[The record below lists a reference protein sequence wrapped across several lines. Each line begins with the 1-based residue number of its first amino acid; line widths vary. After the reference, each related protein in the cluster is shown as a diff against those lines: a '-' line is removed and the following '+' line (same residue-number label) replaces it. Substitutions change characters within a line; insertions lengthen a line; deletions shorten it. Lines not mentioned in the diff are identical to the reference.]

1 MNGLGD
7 PAQPRSQHL
16 LSRHNASPT
25 MAVDTEERPAVSAPQ
40 NAPAEQDSRFQRY
53 RIRTGMFAWLMHR
66 LTGVGLVVYLIIH
79 IWGLK
84 SLSDP
89 ETFNALIAKY
99 HSPIFKVGEFALLV
113 AVAYH
118 AMNGLRIVLID
129 FLGWSP
135 KQKKLF
141 WTLGAVTAVIILVGG
156 WPSIYALGNWI
167 FGPGTMPSLFL

>member
-1 MNGLGD
+1 
-7 PAQPRSQHL
+7 
-16 LSRHNASPT
+16 
-25 MAVDTEERPAVSAPQ
+25 MAVDTQERPPVAASTNDGPV
-40 NAPAEQDSRFQRY
+40 EQESRFQRY
-53 RIRTGMFAWLMHR
+53 RIRTGMFSWLMHR

-79 IWGLK
+79 VWGLK
-84 SLSDP
+84 ALSDP
-89 ETFNALIAKY
+89 DTFNALIAKY
-99 HSPIFKVGEFALLV
+99 HSPIFKVGEFLLLV

-135 KQKKLF
+135 QQKRLF

-156 WPSIYALGNWI
+156 WPSIYALGEWL

>member
-1 MNGLGD
+1 
-7 PAQPRSQHL
+7 
-16 LSRHNASPT
+16 
-25 MAVDTEERPAVSAPQ
+25 MAVETIERPARRQAS
-40 NAPAEQDSRFQRY
+40 EQTHTESSRFQRY

-66 LTGVGLVVYLIIH
+66 LTGVGLVVYLILH

-84 SLSDP
+84 SLTDAAS
-89 ETFNALIAKY
+89 FNALIAQY
-99 HSPIFKVGEFALLV
+99 HAPIYKVGEFGLLV

-135 KQKKLF
+135 NQKKLF

-156 WPSIYALGNWI
+156 YPSIY
-167 FGPGTMPSLFL
+167 SLVEYFAG

>member
-1 MNGLGD
+1 
-7 PAQPRSQHL
+7 
-16 LSRHNASPT
+16 
-25 MAVDTEERPAVSAPQ
+25 MAVDTQERPSASAASPE
-40 NAPAEQDSRFQRY
+40 APAQQEGRVQRY
-53 RIRTGMFAWLMHR
+53 RIRTGMFAWMMHR
-66 LTGVGLVVYLIIH
+66 LTGVGLVVVH
-79 IWGLK
+79 IWGLTA
-84 SLSDP
+84 LTDP

-141 WTLGAVTAVIILVGG
+141 WTLGAVTAVIIAVGG
-156 WPSIYALGNWI
+156 WPSIYALGEWLL
-167 FGPGTMPSLFL
+167 GPGSMPSLFL